1 MGKLETYRQIIE
13 QLLDEYTQIP
23 YAYGE
28 VESKVV
34 YDRQNDQYLML
45 AIGWEG
51 VKRVHGCVV
60 HIEII
65 DGKVWIQ
72 QDGTEDGVAGEL
84 VEKGIQSGNI
94 VLGFRPAQL
103 RQYTGFAVA

>member
-1 MGKLETYRQIIE
+1 MDKLKTYRQIIK
-13 QLLDEYTQIP
+13 QVLDEYARIP

-28 VESKVV
+28 VEPKVV
-34 YDRQNDQYLML
+34 YDHQNDQYLML

-51 VKRVHGCVV
+51 VKRVHGCIV

-65 DGKVWIQ
+65 EDKVWIQ

-84 VEKGIQSGNI
+84 VEKGIPANDI

-103 RQYTGFAVA
+103 RQYTGYAVI